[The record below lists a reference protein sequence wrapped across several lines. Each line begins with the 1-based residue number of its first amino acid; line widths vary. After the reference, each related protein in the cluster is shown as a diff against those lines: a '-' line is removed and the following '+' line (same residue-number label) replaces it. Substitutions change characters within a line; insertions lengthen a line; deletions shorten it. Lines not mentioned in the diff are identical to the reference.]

1 MSWVD
6 GSDWLRLVQDA
17 APLLPQPSLLPML
30 RQAGWALV
38 LAALVTALVQCF
50 DARWLRD
57 KGRLLALVGALWAC
71 IPGPWGLSYWLG
83 LAFQTPSLMAI
94 GLALSYLWRSVV
106 QRRWPQS
113 AQYPDPASA
122 RQRSLAWQDRYALFG
137 IAMGWLLLLDVFAYL
152 PWSVYAWGFHPS
164 ANGLLLLV
172 ALWPWIASGRVATL
186 MQAPSKVLLP
196 VLALFWV
203 SRWPTG
209 NLWDA
214 VLDPWLFVGLHGYV
228 LMRYR
233 KRQRA

>member
-1 MSWVD
+1 MSLVD
-6 GSDWLRLVQDA
+6 GPDWIRLVQDA
-17 APLLPQPSLLPML
+17 APLLPQPYLLPLL

-38 LAALVTALVQCF
+38 LAALVMALVQRF
-50 DARWLRD
+50 NGRWLRS
-57 KGRLLALVGALWAC
+57 KGRPLALACAVWAS

-106 QRRWPQS
+106 RPRWLQT
-113 AQYPDPASA
+113 AQDLDPASF
-122 RQRSLAWQDRYALFG
+122 RQRSLARQDRYALAG

-152 PWSVYAWGFHPS
+152 PWSLYAWGFHPL
-164 ANGLLLLV
+164 ANGLVLLV
-172 ALWPWIASGRVATL
+172 ALWPWIASGRVSAL

-214 VLDPWLFVGLHGYV
+214 VLDPWLFVGLHGY
-228 LMRYR
+228 LLLRYR
-233 KRQRA
+233 KRQGT

>member
-1 MSWVD
+1 MNWV
-6 GSDWLRLVQDA
+6 GGPDWMRLVQDA
-17 APLLPQPSLLPML
+17 APLLPQPSLLPLL
-30 RQAGWALV
+30 RHAGWALV
-38 LAALVTALVQCF
+38 LGALVMARLQCF
-50 DARWLRD
+50 DARWVRD
-57 KGRLLALVGALWAC
+57 KARLLALVCALAAC

-94 GLALSYLWRSVV
+94 GLALSYLWRSLV

-113 AQYPDPASA
+113 AQYPDPASS
-122 RQRSLAWQDRYALFG
+122 RQRSFAWQDRYALVG

-152 PWSVYAWGFHPS
+152 PWSLYAWGFHPL
-164 ANGLLLLV
+164 AFGLVLLV

-214 VLDPWLFVGLHGYV
+214 VLDPWLFVGLHGY
-228 LMRYR
+228 LLARFR
-233 KRQRA
+233 KRQGS

>member
-1 MSWVD
+1 MNLA
-6 GSDWLRLVQDA
+6 DWSYWMPLVQDA
-17 APLLPQPSLLPML
+17 APLLPQPSLLPLL

-38 LAALVTALVQCF
+38 MAALVTALMQCF
-50 DARWLRD
+50 DARWVRD
-57 KGRLLALVGALWAC
+57 KGRLLSLAFALWAC

-94 GLALSYLWRSVV
+94 GLASSYLWGSVV

-113 AQYPDPASA
+113 AKYPDPASY
-122 RQRSLAWQDRYALFG
+122 RKRSLAWQDRYALVG
-137 IAMGWLLLLDVFAYL
+137 IAMGWLLLFDVFAYL
-152 PWSVYAWGFHPS
+152 PWSLYAWGFHPL
-164 ANGLLLLV
+164 ANGPVLLV
-172 ALWPWIASGRVATL
+172 ALWPWIASGRTAML

-214 VLDPWLFVGLHGYV
+214 VLDPWLFVGLHGYM
-228 LMRYR
+228 LMRLR
-233 KRQRA
+233 KRQGT